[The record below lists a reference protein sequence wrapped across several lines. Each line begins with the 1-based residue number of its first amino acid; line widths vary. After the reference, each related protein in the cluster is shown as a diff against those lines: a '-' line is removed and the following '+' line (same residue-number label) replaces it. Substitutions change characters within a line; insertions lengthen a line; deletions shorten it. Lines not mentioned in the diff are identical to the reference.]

1 GCYNRLL
8 DLINSNIGLVAGTAI
23 GVAFFPLV
31 GIFLACCLASNIN
44 KAEYEQ
50 DHDCNCK
57 ELKEE
62 LSSLISKNENL
73 QRHNANL
80 ENNLSSLLKTAR
92 AEITRKDKTIDDLR
106 KRLDDVTFRR
116 SRNYK
121 SRDFSIP
128 RLPYQHNVTKKYED
142 TSSIHLQES
151 ETEENESYQIQ
162 FCHDK
167 YKNKKPQN
175 EVHRM
180 PTVFGERLY
189 KRIIEDKKEEEKQTE
204 LMKLAADIKTKD
216 ISKENIIETDKKA
229 VSSFGMNNNN
239 NDSNIG
245 RCSSSEPSYRK
256 NLMKRINEEDN
267 TSRNKR
273 IKIEKNEEKTISEE
287 TNYNYLTQYDLT
299 DNFTQY
305 DIKDNL
311 KFEDRLD
318 VAHSFKKEEI
328 SFCDERRAASEYRD
342 TNENQSC
349 TNGWRSETRSKSV
362 KDHDSS
368 YIRNSR
374 AHSLRNFQT
383 TSHTTRVSERFNSGY
398 RKNGHRYSPSRRRSY
413 SRSRSDYESSSSHRL
428 REKSSRTYR
437 ETKYDNYKYDSRY
450 KYDRLKRNY
459 ENEENDRKT
468 RYRREK
474 YDDLR
479 DKYRYSSS
487 DTEDKESSSYK
498 NKKQNRKTGKE
509 KANILN
515 DKKLHENYK
524 AETNLRESSSR
535 TIVNSTM
542 NSSADKNIEQH
553 KVKNE
558 SEIKLKD
565 LSEVPIHIIKKD
577 LEHVPEEGEILDS
590 PKKRNNFTKI
600 FAENRREENNVKIPV
615 DDKNEDMN
623 AFIDNKL
630 TSLQNDANGTKQLE
644 VADISTKKIEVTS
657 RFIQENSKDC
667 EEIIQLNFCKND
679 VVADKINNCIK
690 DKSLNK
696 DLMESTIQNIG
707 ITEQVRDSDIDSND
721 KNDINKKSKDSIT
734 KVIKIKEII
743 DFNIDSVTK
752 IKEIDD
758 SSIEASKKK
767 DTSNPNIGSVIEIT
781 EMNNFNNIHKIG
793 DELRISTTEVTKI
806 EAMLNCDIEDRNK
819 NQASLEKEIFHQM
832 SNKSVIETCL
842 NDHNYVQNSSINVSN
857 LDTIQKPSLRSE
869 RSTTILDTATSKE
882 TKAEET
888 INVQSVGIK
897 KTISIVKNKKD
908 QQSRGILISH
918 RRKAVILSDS
928 NASMTVLMNTVKTSS
943 VTNSCNNNDST
954 LKPRACKISR
964 MTTKATC
971 K

>member
-1 GCYNRLL
+1 MEDDVDIYA
-8 DLINSNIGLVAGTAI
+8 DLSNFNLT
-23 GVAFFPLV
+23 PE
-31 GIFLACCLASNIN
+31 
-44 KAEYEQ
+44 KK

-229 VSSFGMNNNN
+229 VSSFGMNNND

-245 RCSSSEPSYRK
+245 RCSSSESSYRK
-256 NLMKRINEEDN
+256 NLMKRTNEEDN

-273 IKIEKNEEKTISEE
+273 IKIEKNEEETISEE

-318 VAHSFKKEEI
+318 VAHSFKKEEV

-349 TNGWRSETRSKSV
+349 TNGWRSETRSKSA

-667 EEIIQLNFCKND
+667 EEIIQLNFCKN

-781 EMNNFNNIHKIG
+781 EMNNFNNSIHKI

-842 NDHNYVQNSSINVSN
+842 NDHNYVQNSSLNVSN

-869 RSTTILDTATSKE
+869 RSTAILDTATSKE

-943 VTNSCNNNDST
+943 VTNSYNNNDST

>member
-1 GCYNRLL
+1 
-8 DLINSNIGLVAGTAI
+8 
-23 GVAFFPLV
+23 
-31 GIFLACCLASNIN
+31 
-44 KAEYEQ
+44 
-50 DHDCNCK
+50 
-57 ELKEE
+57 
-62 LSSLISKNENL
+62 
-73 QRHNANL
+73 
-80 ENNLSSLLKTAR
+80 
-92 AEITRKDKTIDDLR
+92 
-106 KRLDDVTFRR
+106 
-116 SRNYK
+116 
-121 SRDFSIP
+121 
-128 RLPYQHNVTKKYED
+128 
-142 TSSIHLQES
+142 
-151 ETEENESYQIQ
+151 
-162 FCHDK
+162 
-167 YKNKKPQN
+167 
-175 EVHRM
+175 
-180 PTVFGERLY
+180 
-189 KRIIEDKKEEEKQTE
+189 
-204 LMKLAADIKTKD
+204 
-216 ISKENIIETDKKA
+216 
-229 VSSFGMNNNN
+229 
-239 NDSNIG
+239 
-245 RCSSSEPSYRK
+245 
-256 NLMKRINEEDN
+256 MKRTNEEDN

-273 IKIEKNEEKTISEE
+273 IKIEKNEEGTISEE

-299 DNFTQY
+299 NNFTQY

-318 VAHSFKKEEI
+318 VAHSFKKEEV

-349 TNGWRSETRSKSV
+349 TNGWRSETRSKSA

-368 YIRNSR
+368 RNSR

-459 ENEENDRKT
+459 ENEENDKKT
-468 RYRREK
+468 RYRHEK

-498 NKKQNRKTGKE
+498 NKKHENRKTGKE

-515 DKKLHENYK
+515 DKKLHENDK

-542 NSSADKNIEQH
+542 NSSAGKNIEQH

-577 LEHVPEEGEILDS
+577 LEHVLEEGEILDS
-590 PKKRNNFTKI
+590 PKKKNNFTKI
-600 FAENRREENNVKIPV
+600 SAENRREENNVKIPV
-615 DDKNEDMN
+615 DDKNKDMN

-644 VADISTKKIEVTS
+644 VADISTKKIEATS

-667 EEIIQLNFCKND
+667 KEIIQLNFCKND

-696 DLMESTIQNIG
+696 DLMESTVQNIG

-767 DTSNPNIGSVIEIT
+767 DISNPNIGSIIEIT
-781 EMNNFNNIHKIG
+781 EMNNFNNSIHKID

-857 LDTIQKPSLRSE
+857 LDIIQKPSLRLE
-869 RSTTILDTATSKE
+869 RSTAILDTATSKE

-888 INVQSVGIK
+888 IDVQSVGIK

-964 MTTKATC
+964 MTKSNL
-971 K
+971 